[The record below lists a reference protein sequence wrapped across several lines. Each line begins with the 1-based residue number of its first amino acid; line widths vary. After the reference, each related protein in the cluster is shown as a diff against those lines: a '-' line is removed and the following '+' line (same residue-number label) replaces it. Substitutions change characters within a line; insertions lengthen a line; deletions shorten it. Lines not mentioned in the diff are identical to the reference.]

1 MTAQVR
7 QNTYAA
13 YLDGD
18 VTAME
23 ALRSL
28 CADYEELDS
37 TYKDFEKMREQTRDQ
52 ISHVLVKIG
61 DKAEIKGFGVLTLM
75 QPSIVEGFDKKALT
89 ELVAALALEGNVELA
104 QRIAAC
110 RTKSA
115 RAGGL
120 RIEREKAPR

>member
-1 MTAQVR
+1 MIAQVR

-28 CADYEELDS
+28 CSDYEELDV
-37 TYKDFEKMREQTRDQ
+37 TYKDFEKLREQTREQ
-52 ISHVLVKIG
+52 ISNVLVKIG
-61 DKAEIKGFGVLTLM
+61 DKVELKDFGTLTLM
-75 QPSIVEGFDKKALT
+75 PPSIVEGFDKKALS
-89 ELVAALALEGNVELA
+89 ELVAALALEGNVEIA

-110 RTKSA
+110 RTRTS

-120 RIEREKAPR
+120 RIEREKH

>member
-1 MTAQVR
+1 MTVR

-13 YLDGD
+13 WLDGD

-28 CADYEELDS
+28 CADYEEVEQS
-37 TYKDFEKMREQTRDQ
+37 YKDFEGIREQTRDQ
-52 ISHVLVKIG
+52 MSQVMVKLG
-61 DKAEIKGFGVLTLM
+61 DRVEVKGFGVLTM
-75 QPSIVEGFDKKALT
+75 TAPSVTEGFDKKALS

-120 RIEREKAPR
+120 RIERVK

>member
-1 MTAQVR
+1 MLR

-13 YLDGD
+13 WLDGD

-28 CADYEELDS
+28 CSDYEEVEQS
-37 TYKDFEKMREQTRDQ
+37 YRDFEGIREQTRDQ
-52 ISHVLVKIG
+52 MSQVMVKLG
-61 DKAEIKGFGVLTLM
+61 DRVEVKGFGVLTM
-75 QPSIVEGFDKKALT
+75 TAPSVTEGFDKKALS
-89 ELVAALALEGNVELA
+89 ELVAALALEGNVEIA

-120 RIEREKAPR
+120 RIERERC

>member
-7 QNTYAA
+7 QNVYAA
-13 YLDGD
+13 WLDGD

-37 TYKDFEKMREQTRDQ
+37 TYKDYEGLRNQTRDQ
-52 ISHVLVKIG
+52 LSQVVEKLDGKV
-61 DKAEIKGFGVLTLM
+61 EVKGFGVLT
-75 QPSIVEGFDKKALT
+75 ITNAVVTEGYDKAKIRDLIMD
-89 ELVAALALEGNVELA
+89 LVADHPA
-104 QRIAAC
+104 IAARLAAC
-110 RTKSA
+110 STKTA

-120 RIEREKAPR
+120 RIEREKR

>member
-13 YLDGD
+13 WLDGD

-28 CADYEELDS
+28 CNDYEELDA
-37 TYKDFEKMREQTRDQ
+37 TYKDFEKLREQTRDQ
-52 ISHVLVKIG
+52 ISMVMTRIS
-61 DKAEIKGFGVLTLM
+61 DKVEIKGFGVVSLM
-75 QPSIVEGFDKKALT
+75 APQVVIGFDKQKL
-89 ELVAALALEGNVELA
+89 AALMNELDDEGETA
-104 QRIAAC
+104 ISDRIAAC
-110 RTKSA
+110 RTKTS

-120 RIEREKAPR
+120 RIEREKTAR